1 MSEVLNCLEFEE
13 RLSDF
18 EEGTLAP
25 EHADAMRQHAR
36 ACATCAELLAAVRQT
51 AVWLAELPQL
61 EMPPQLVPAIL
72 ERTMGRRRQQVTWR
86 ATLESL
92 GALVWQPRVAMSF
105 GMALFAV
112 AVLLNATGVNLRRL
126 RWSDLTP
133 RQVAIT
139 TERGL
144 HRSWARGAKYYNDLK
159 VVYEI
164 QAALHEMWQN
174 PPAQPGNGTKHRN
187 ANPAPKA
194 LRGDGPVLARGGTGE
209 AGRYA
214 RGEEPQVGAWT

>member
-36 ACATCAELLAAVRQT
+36 ARAACAELLAAVRQT

-139 TERGL
+139 T
-144 HRSWARGAKYYNDLK
+144 
-159 VVYEI
+159 
-164 QAALHEMWQN
+164 
-174 PPAQPGNGTKHRN
+174 
-187 ANPAPKA
+187 
-194 LRGDGPVLARGGTGE
+194 
-209 AGRYA
+209 
-214 RGEEPQVGAWT
+214 